1 MTRVVQDYGERFT
14 VNHYTYGRKLLSRI
28 LIRYLV
34 CDGDDDAME
43 YIHMEN
49 YHLLIEIIAEATFS
63 WLACG
68 SCVKESTKMIEE
80 RLVI

>member
-1 MTRVVQDYGERFT
+1 LFEQLKDPADHRQNGSALKNINLFF
-14 VNHYTYGRKLLSRI
+14 S
-28 LIRYLV
+28 V

-80 RLVI
+80 RFVIQII